1 MSSLTTLSLTNPLLI
16 GAVVLVVGLPVA
28 WALGLGRYV
37 TGVGGAKLRRS
48 VELAVKSLWL
58 HKLRSFLSVLG
69 IIIGT
74 SAVISLMAFGE
85 GSMQDALA
93 DIKRQGATNIIVRS
107 VKPPDDSATS
117 QRSFVT
123 TFGITHKELERFST
137 FGNVISRRVELRVL
151 PSEARYLDRLVNARV
166 IATVPEYAEVNKLT
180 MVSGRF
186 LVGEDEDPNAPDP
199 EHAKERPIDI
209 DAPPWADDEPP
220 PDPNDNKHMENVCV
234 LGSEVADRL
243 FPFEDPMGK
252 TVLMRSH
259 FFKVIGVCKERTPS
273 GGTGGSQAA
282 EDYNRDVYIPFKT
295 SFARFGRIIS
305 VRSSGSRVN
314 ERVDVSQVTLTVDAE
329 VDSPGGRAKV
339 QAVGDEIKRML
350 ERDRPRRD
358 WQVTVPLDRL
368 EEAERAQNRFT
379 NLLVLIASISLVVG
393 GIGIMNIM
401 LATVTER
408 TREIG
413 IRRALGAKRKDI
425 TMQFLVEA
433 VVQTTVGGLCGVAL
447 GLGMVFTV
455 PALWKLI
462 AGTTLPAVVHVPSI
476 FLSLGVSVGVG
487 VLFGWYPAR
496 RASRLDPIEALRHD

>member
-1 MSSLTTLSLTNPLLI
+1 MTSLPSFSLTTTLLI
-16 GAVVLVVGLPVA
+16 GLAVLAGGGLAA
-28 WALGLGRYV
+28 WAVGLGRGFF
-37 TGVGGAKLRRS
+37 THGSGAKFRRS

-107 VKPPDDSATS
+107 VKPPDESSTAS
-117 QRSFVT
+117 RGFVT
-123 TFGITHKELERFST
+123 TYGLTQKDLEKFTT
-137 FGNVISRRVELRVL
+137 FGDVIGRTVAIRVF
-151 PSEARYLDRLVNARV
+151 PTEARFLDRMVNSRV

-180 MVSGRF
+180 MARGRF
-186 LVGEDEDPNAPDP
+186 LIATDDA
-199 EHAKERPIDI
+199 HAEMN
-209 DAPPWADDEPP
+209 DDREMK
-220 PDPNDNKHMENVCV
+220 NICI
-234 LGSEVADRL
+234 LGAEVADRL
-243 FPFEDPMGK
+243 FPFEDPLGQ
-252 TVLMRSH
+252 TVQMKSH
-259 FFKVIGVCKERTPS
+259 FFVVVGVVKERMPT

-282 EDYNRDVYIPFKT
+282 EDYNRDVYIPFRT
-295 SFARFGRIIS
+295 SRKRFGDVIFT
-305 VRSSGSRVN
+305 RSSGSRTA

-329 VDSPGGRAKV
+329 VDDSAGRAKV
-339 QAVGDEIKRML
+339 QAIGDEIRRML
-350 ERDRPRRD
+350 EKEHPRKD
-358 WQVTVPLDRL
+358 WAVTVPLDRL

-447 GLGMVFTV
+447 GLAMVFTV

-487 VLFGWYPAR
+487 ILFGWYPAR

>member
-1 MSSLTTLSLTNPLLI
+1 MSHLTALSPTNPIVVGL
-16 GAVVLVVGLPVA
+16 VVLVLGGLLA
-28 WALGLGRYV
+28 WAFGLGRLLS
-37 TGVGGAKLRRS
+37 GGARAKFTRS
-48 VELAVKSLWL
+48 VSLAVKSLWL

-117 QRSFVT
+117 QRGFVT
-123 TFGITHKELERFST
+123 TYGLTQKDLLRFGT
-137 FGNVISRRVELRVL
+137 FGDAITRSVPLRVF
-151 PSEARYLDRLVNARV
+151 PTEARFLERLVNSRV
-166 IATVPEYAEVNKLT
+166 IATFPEYADVNKLE
-180 MVSGRF
+180 MARGRF
-186 LVGEDEDPNAPDP
+186 LVATDDVEMND
-199 EHAKERPIDI
+199 
-209 DAPPWADDEPP
+209 DAEMA
-220 PDPNDNKHMENVCV
+220 NICI
-234 LGSEVADRL
+234 LGAEVADKL
-243 FPFEDPMGK
+243 YPFEDPLGQ
-252 TVLMRSH
+252 TVQMKNH
-259 FFKVIGVCKERTPS
+259 FFKVVGVVKERMPT

-282 EDYNRDVYIPFKT
+282 EDYNRDIYIPFRT
-295 SFARFGRIIS
+295 SRKRFGDVIFTRQ
-305 VRSSGSRVN
+305 SGSRSA
-314 ERVDVSQVTLTVDAE
+314 ERVDVSQVTLTVNAE
-329 VDSPGGRAKV
+329 VDSPEGRQRV
-339 QAVGDEIKRML
+339 QAVGDEIKRIL
-350 ERDRPRRD
+350 EREHYKKD
-358 WQVTVPLDRL
+358 WAVTVPLDRL

-433 VVQTTVGGLCGVAL
+433 VVQTTIGGLCGVIL

-455 PALWKLI
+455 PVLWKWI
-462 AGTTLPAVVHVPSI
+462 AASKLPAEVHVPSI
-476 FLSLGVSVGVG
+476 FLSLFVSVGVG
-487 VLFGWYPAR
+487 ILFGWYPAQ
-496 RASRLDPIEALRHD
+496 RAAKLDPIEALRHD